1 MSIRARAFVR
11 AIAILLLLSLPVV
24 AACGSGNGSAVPTGA
39 VAGASGMP
47 GVSAGEASGIG
58 GSGAPGGGGTP
69 GGSGAP
75 GEQPAATGGDGH
87 ADTFDEIPA
96 LVHEVEPSVVTVIR
110 DGGLGSGVVWSQDTI
125 VTNNH
130 VVEGVTDVVVA
141 LADGT
146 RTDGRVLATDPLSD
160 LAIVRTERADLPAAT
175 FAAALPEVGSL
186 AVAIGSPLGFEN
198 TATAGI
204 VSGLGRSIP
213 GAAQSAPALVDLIQ
227 TDAPISPGNSG
238 GALVGPD
245 GSIIGIN
252 VAYIPPEAKAVSIG
266 FAIPAPTVT
275 DVVGQ
280 LLEDGTVDHAFLG
293 IQQAPITPQIASR
306 FGLEG
311 VTGVLI
317 VDVVSGGPA
326 DKAGIRPG
334 DVLQGIGDDRIEA
347 SEDVLT
353 ALRHHRPGETVAVR
367 LLRDGKE
374 TTVQATLANLPG

>member
-1 MSIRARAFVR
+1 MSIRARAIVR

-186 AVAIGSPLGFEN
+186 AVAIGSPLGVEN